1 MGAHEQ
7 PDVAACFQGAA
18 PAQNSLRGGVGGGVG
33 SGIPGGSG
41 CPALA
46 EQARGDRGQPPRPAE
61 AARAVPLAAAP
72 AGAGAGERAPPADA
86 AGARPSAAAEGAS
99 VVQAVF
105 GGLLRSDVTCCE
117 CGFTSTAH
125 DPFLDIS
132 LDLQAPPPRPPPL
145 LRPPAPP
152 QLQKCAPASSL
163 ACPFR
168 QRACLW
174 PAASAGAWQDK
185 DAYRRLPVRP
195 VRLCGQC
202 AYKQRLPGRP
212 PCGPGASRGSATG
225 AGPGALMWRAARGRP
240 SPKQRV
246 SAAHAGLARARK
258 AAAAAAAADAGGV
271 GESGAPPRAAA
282 ACNGFADHSAGRA
295 SAAADAEGPDLGPP
309 TPAST
314 GEDASPSPQVSHGA
328 AGLTGRLS
336 GASAAGGASRPPAG
350 QIGAAG
356 CGGGARPAAQP
367 PGNRTPR
374 SAGGGTAGSGDSGDV
389 SGPGVRAGE
398 PGLAAAELA
407 AVADTARGPAPHAS
421 ALSAEPMDCGGGAAA
436 SGRAG
441 GPAAGPRRGPAPPEA
456 GASGGAD
463 GSDSAGRGRGSSGEA
478 GEGHRSNAP
487 DASAPPTSTTDGAS
501 ALP

>member
-163 ACPFR
+163 ACAFR
-168 QRACLW
+168 QHACLW
-174 PAASAGAWQDK
+174 PAASAGAWQDQ
-185 DAYRRLPVRP
+185 DTRARVTAHPASPDPARRRPGHRALACCRLPVRP

-202 AYKQRLPGRP
+202 ACKQRLPGRP
-212 PCGPGASRGSATG
+212 SCGPGASCGRQGLGQARSCG
-225 AGPGALMWRAARGRP
+225 A
-240 SPKQRV
+240 
-246 SAAHAGLARARK
+246 
-258 AAAAAAAADAGGV
+258 
-271 GESGAPPRAAA
+271 PRAA
-282 ACNGFADHSAGRA
+282 
-295 SAAADAEGPDLGPP
+295 
-309 TPAST
+309 
-314 GEDASPSPQVSHGA
+314 
-328 AGLTGRLS
+328 
-336 GASAAGGASRPPAG
+336 
-350 QIGAAG
+350 
-356 CGGGARPAAQP
+356 
-367 PGNRTPR
+367 
-374 SAGGGTAGSGDSGDV
+374 
-389 SGPGVRAGE
+389 
-398 PGLAAAELA
+398 
-407 AVADTARGPAPHAS
+407 GPARSS
-421 ALSAEPMDCGGGAAA
+421 A
-436 SGRAG
+436 
-441 GPAAGPRRGPAPPEA
+441 
-456 GASGGAD
+456 
-463 GSDSAGRGRGSSGEA
+463 
-478 GEGHRSNAP
+478 
-487 DASAPPTSTTDGAS
+487 
-501 ALP
+501 